1 MSRELRSLWFPFPA
15 QLGGDFFRAPVNYQL
30 SYYISKVQQLDG
42 DSYTEFTG
50 ANFDCGRNKRLCEV
64 QGTSCDEK
72 ERRREDR
79 NNDIGVI
86 DQRQEGKP
94 IKVFTSAD
102 VVVENAYCGATII
115 SDRWA
120 VSTAHCYDDQPYSD
134 KKRTLRIRVGTF
146 FEESVEVRNVYKHP
160 GYTTGR
166 LYNDLAVL
174 ELGRRIEYDF
184 ERSHHLPTLWNILSF
199 RHILRKI
206 ANDLFFFWQVWRQS
220 NLY

>member
-1 MSRELRSLWFPFPA
+1 M
-15 QLGGDFFRAPVNYQL
+15 
-30 SYYISKVQQLDG
+30 
-42 DSYTEFTG
+42 
-50 ANFDCGRNKRLCEV
+50 
-64 QGTSCDEK
+64 QGTSCEEK
-72 ERRREDR
+72 ERRRKRKGKES
-79 NNDIGVI
+79 NNDIGVV
-86 DQRQEGKP
+86 DLRQREKP
-94 IKVFTSAD
+94 VEVFTSGD
-102 VVVENAYCGATII
+102 VVENAYCGATII

-184 ERSHHLPTLWNILSF
+184 ERSCRIPSLQNIS
-199 RHILRKI
+199 
-206 ANDLFFFWQVWRQS
+206 S
-220 NLY
+220 